1 MQFCEYV
8 VPENNGEE
16 REREYVRLLLKE
28 MKIYSEHIGKTSR
41 GGNVYSIELSDRDRK
56 LSARIKET
64 DSNSEILSD
73 IEIAFN
79 HAK

>member
-1 MQFCEYV
+1 M
-8 VPENNGEE
+8 
-16 REREYVRLLLKE
+16 
-28 MKIYSEHIGKTSR
+28 
-41 GGNVYSIELSDRDRK
+41 YSIELSDRDRK